1 MKENL
6 KNKRE
11 KQIIQSALHVALN
24 KGFENSRMDDIVKH
38 SNLSKG
44 TIYYYYRSKKD
55 LYLSLVDHW
64 FIEYST
70 GVLDTINKKNT
81 ASNQLKALF
90 AYFID
95 QYKKNPS
102 TFKIMI
108 EFWRMSRLD
117 KDFNTKLQ
125 KIYSQFLDYITE
137 IILSGIE
144 DNEFIDVNPRI
155 TALSILINIEGIKW
169 FTIFENS
176 DVEAHEYMDTITD
189 FILNGLKKKSN
200 E

>member
-11 KQIIQSALHVALN
+11 KQIIHSALHVALN

-95 QYKKNPS
+95 QYKKK
-102 TFKIMI
+102 T
-108 EFWRMSRLD
+108 LLLL
-117 KDFNTKLQ
+117 KL
-125 KIYSQFLDYITE
+125 
-137 IILSGIE
+137 
-144 DNEFIDVNPRI
+144 
-155 TALSILINIEGIKW
+155 
-169 FTIFENS
+169 
-176 DVEAHEYMDTITD
+176 
-189 FILNGLKKKSN
+189 
-200 E
+200 